1 MSHAGMPRWGDG
13 HAVSWYAL
21 DSEGVE
27 AVARFVAHGWS
38 QSECALVIASAHH
51 RELIDAAMA
60 ELGADPSLMK
70 AQGRYVARDVDT
82 TLPRFVDDDVLYP
95 ERFRAVVGELLA
107 ETGRDGAHV
116 RVFSELIALLRYRKE
131 ITKALEL
138 EAQWRVL
145 LRQGDFSL
153 LCAYPAHDF
162 DRSHLVD
169 VRRVCDLHSELVA
182 PGPPASDISRSVAA
196 ERLRAGFATPVANRS
211 EEPVAVGRYHACSQV
226 YLPVAESVP
235 AARHFVVDVL
245 HAWGLGM
252 LDADAAIVTSEL
264 ATNAVRHADS
274 PFRATLDRQHDG
286 VRIGVEDAAHHPL
299 SRRSPDSY
307 DLGGRGVD
315 IVEALSRRWGSTEL
329 PSGKLVWAELVET
342 VGTGATGAPVAT
354 VDAAPA
360 AG

>member
-1 MSHAGMPRWGDG
+1 MGGMSHDGRPRWGSG
-13 HAVSWYAL
+13 HAGSWYAL
-21 DSEGVE
+21 DSEGIE

-38 QSECALVIASAHH
+38 EADGALIIASAHH
-51 RELIDAAMA
+51 RERIDAAMA
-60 ELGADPSLMK
+60 ELGANPELMK
-70 AQGRYVARDVDT
+70 HQGRYVALDVDT
-82 TLPRFVDDDVLYP
+82 TVPRFVDDGVLYP

-107 ETGRDGAHV
+107 EAGRDGAHV
-116 RVFSELIALLRYRKE
+116 RVFSELIALLRHRDE

-162 DRSHLVD
+162 DESRLVD
-169 VRRVCDLHSELVA
+169 VRRVCDLHSELLA
-182 PGPPASDISRSVAA
+182 AGPPAADPSLSVVA
-196 ERLRAGFATPVANRS
+196 ERLRAGLATPAAGSS
-211 EEPVAVGRYHACSQV
+211 EGPVAVGRYHACSQV

-235 AARHFVVDVL
+235 AARHFVIDVL
-245 HAWGLGM
+245 HAWGLGR

-286 VRIGVEDAAHHPL
+286 VRIGVEDAAHDPL

-307 DLGGRGVD
+307 DPSGRGVD

-329 PSGKLVWAELVET
+329 PSGKLVWAELAESVT
-342 VGTGATGAPVAT
+342 T
-354 VDAAPA
+354 VDATPA